1 MKKFYV
7 LFLLLLTT
15 HVGLYAKSALKVTS
29 GNICEVLKDNAQ
41 AIVQVDYSVTTW
53 DDERSYEEFCGE
65 EYEARVSNSNFAFT
79 SAFNTHNPALK
90 INNFVVSPK
99 YIIVVRPIN
108 LDRSLNL
115 MTGQASIEFSG
126 VIDIYDTTTESVVL
140 HVKVDEFE
148 GDCDYV
154 PNDRLNKCFAG
165 LAEELVKLT
174 KKCR

>member
-15 HVGLYAKSALKVTS
+15 HIGLYAKSALKVTS

-41 AIVQVDYSVTTW
+41 AIVQMDYSVTTW

-90 INNFVVSPK
+90 INNFVESPK

-154 PNDRLNKCFAG
+154 PNDRINKCFAG